1 MITGQETKPKWF
13 VIRLAILVQVWLF
26 AALHAVRGLV
36 QSGWIMFTA
45 KVKRNFYLIA
55 EAMNGETMTVT
66 IERMV
71 VWIVYHSHNE
81 LMSRHFHRTV

>member
-13 VIRLAILVQVWLF
+13 VISLAILVQAWLF
-26 AALHAVRGLV
+26 GALHAVRGMV
-36 QSGWIMFTA
+36 QSRWIMSTA

-55 EAMNGETMTVT
+55 EAMIGETMTIT
-66 IERMV
+66 MERML
-71 VWIVYHSHNE
+71 VWIIYHSHTE